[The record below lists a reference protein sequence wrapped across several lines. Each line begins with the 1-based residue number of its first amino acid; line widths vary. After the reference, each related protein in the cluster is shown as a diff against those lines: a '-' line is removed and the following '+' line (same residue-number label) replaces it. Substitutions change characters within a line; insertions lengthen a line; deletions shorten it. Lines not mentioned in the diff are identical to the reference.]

1 MNTMGKLLVLL
12 TGSLCLYL
20 VVALLNVLHKY
31 WWIPHRIQFI
41 MNSQGIRG
49 PSYEFIHGNNKATIQ
64 MKREALS
71 KPMALTHE
79 IFPRV
84 LPHTYSWIN
93 TYGETICN
101 FSLGFF

>member
-1 MNTMGKLLVLL
+1 MNTTGKLLILL
-12 TGSLCLYL
+12 TGSLCLSL
-20 VVALLNVLHKY
+20 LVALLNVLYKY
-31 WWIPHRIQFI
+31 RWIPYRIQLI
-41 MNSQGIRG
+41 LNSQGIRG
-49 PSYEFIHGNNKATIQ
+49 PPYEFIHGNNKAATE
-64 MKREALS
+64 MKRKALS